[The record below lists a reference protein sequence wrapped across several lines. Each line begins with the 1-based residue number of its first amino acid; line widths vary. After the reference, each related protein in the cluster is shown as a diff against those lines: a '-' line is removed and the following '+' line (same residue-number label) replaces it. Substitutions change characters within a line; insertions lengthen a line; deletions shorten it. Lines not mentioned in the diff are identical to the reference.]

1 MTFRGFLANRVALA
15 LALLVLPAAALRAE
29 VTRIEIS
36 SRSDVLNGKSFGAT
50 GAYEQ
55 LVGKAFFAVDP
66 RHPRN
71 RVIVDLDK
79 APRNARGLVEF
90 SADISILKP
99 KDPSRGNGV
108 LFFDIINRGSSVL
121 LGTFN
126 RADASAPL
134 GDEYLMREGYTLV
147 TVGWETDVA
156 EGRPALHAPV
166 ATDRGRPITGRLSN
180 WFIPSDS
187 SPTFDLT
194 SSYWTG
200 FRVYP
205 PLEPEGGDAVL
216 TERIGFFGER
226 KLVERA
232 TWQFGRPGADG
243 KLDGNPHYVHLQG
256 GFKPGYTYELSYP
269 AKDPLVA
276 GLGFAA
282 VRDVASAF
290 KNDPNAL
297 VTGRFAYAFGSSQT
311 GRFLREF
318 VYEGFTTDE
327 RDRQA
332 FDAIFSHI
340 AGAARGNFNKRFAQP
355 NEGGFFTTTWFP
367 FVYDSTKDPVT
378 GKTDGLGAR
387 IAAGVRPKI
396 FITNSSSEYWGKG
409 QVAAL
414 SHVSI
419 DGRQDLRE
427 ADNVR
432 IFLLASTQH
441 GAGRLPPADTGGQRR
456 GNTNDSR
463 WAMRALIAGLDG
475 WVRKGEAP
483 PPSQHPRL
491 SDGTL
496 VAQRDIRFPGIPGIQ
511 WPVKVPG
518 GHRADLPGPL
528 TSHPLPFLVP
538 QVDADGNETAGIR
551 LPDVSVPLATLTGW
565 AFRSERIG
573 VPEELIANTGSYI
586 PFATTRAE
594 REKKSDPRP
603 SIAERYSSRAEYLK
617 RVEEAARRLAGERY
631 VLEPD
636 VKAIVDRAADHWDML
651 MGTAASS
658 VGNQ

>member
-1 MTFRGFLANRVALA
+1 MTFRGFLAIRVALA
-15 LALLVLPAAALRAE
+15 LLLVPAALRAE

-36 SRSDVLNGKSFGAT
+36 SRSDVLDGKSFGAT
-50 GAYEQ
+50 GKYEQ

-71 RVIVDLDK
+71 RIIVDLDK
-79 APRNARGLVEF
+79 APRNAKGQVEF
-90 SADISILKP
+90 WADVSILKP

-108 LFFDIINRGSSVL
+108 LFFDIINRGNSVL

-134 GDEYLMREGYTLV
+134 GDEFLMREGYTLV

-156 EGRPALHAPV
+156 EGRPALHPPV
-166 ATDRGRPITGRLSN
+166 ATDRGQPITGRLSN
-180 WFIPSDS
+180 WFIPSDA

-194 SSYWTG
+194 ASYWTG

-205 PLEPEGGDAVL
+205 PLESQGGDAVL
-216 TERIGFFGER
+216 TERVGFFGER
-226 KLVERA
+226 KLVERE

-243 KLDGNPHYVHLQG
+243 KLVNDPHHVYLKT

-269 AKDPLVA
+269 AKDPLIA

-290 KNDPNAL
+290 KYDRSAV

-332 FDAIFSHI
+332 FDAIHSHI
-340 AGAARGNFNKRFAQP
+340 AGVARGNFNKRFAQP
-355 NEGGFFTTTWFP
+355 NEGGFFATTWFP
-367 FVYDSTKDPVT
+367 FVYDVTKDPAT
-378 GKTDGLGAR
+378 GKVDGLGAR

-414 SHVSI
+414 NHVSI

-427 ADNVR
+427 AENVR

-441 GAGRLPPADTGGQRR
+441 GAGRLPPPDTGGQLK
-456 GNTNDSR
+456 GNANDYR
-463 WAMRALIAGLDG
+463 WAMRALITGLDG
-475 WVRKGEAP
+475 WVRKGEVP

-491 SDGTL
+491 SNGTL
-496 VAQRDIRFPGIPGIQ
+496 VAQKDIKFPGIPGVQ
-511 WPVKVPG
+511 WPHNVPG
-518 GHRADLPGPL
+518 GHRGDLPGPL

-538 QVDADGNETAGIR
+538 QVDTDGNETGGIR
-551 LPDVSVPLATLTGW
+551 LPDISVPLATFTGW

-573 VPEELIANTGSYI
+573 APGELIANTGSYI
-586 PFATTRAE
+586 PFAATRAE
-594 REKKSDPRP
+594 RERKSDPRP
-603 SIAERYSSRAEYLK
+603 SIAERYSSRTEYLR
-617 RVEEAARRLAGERY
+617 RVEEAARRLVGERY
-631 VLEPD
+631 VLQAD
-636 VKAIVDRAADHWDML
+636 VAAIVNRAADHWDLL

-658 VGNQ
+658 VGGQ